1 MSKKSCIFVV
11 AKNKKYHP
19 LGTPSRWA
27 KRQIDIMTTLEYLHT
42 DLGAKVFDFCA
53 YIVKT
58 ELPQSDLYEFVTN
71 KSTIHAIIKKT
82 KLEDAK
88 RILSQKGFYLV
99 KTR

>member
-1 MSKKSCIFVV
+1 
-11 AKNKKYHP
+11 
-19 LGTPSRWA
+19 
-27 KRQIDIMTTLEYLHT
+27 MTILEYLNS
-42 DLGAKVFDFCA
+42 DLGAKLFDFCA

-58 ELPQSDLYEFVTN
+58 ELPKSYLYEYVTN
-71 KSTIHAIIKKT
+71 KCTTHAIIKET

>member
-1 MSKKSCIFVV
+1 MSKKSCIFAV

-71 KSTIHAIIKKT
+71 KSTTHAIIKKT

>member
-1 MSKKSCIFVV
+1 
-11 AKNKKYHP
+11 
-19 LGTPSRWA
+19 
-27 KRQIDIMTTLEYLHT
+27 MTTLEYLHT

-71 KSTIHAIIKKT
+71 KSTTHAIIKKT

>member
-1 MSKKSCIFVV
+1 MSKKSRIFAV

-27 KRQIDIMTTLEYLHT
+27 KRQTDIMTTLNYLVT

-53 YIVKT
+53 YIVET
-58 ELPQSDLYEFVTN
+58 ELPKSYLYEYVTN
-71 KSTIHAIIKKT
+71 KCTTHAIIKET